1 MSDGTSLVTTAA
13 FTITTP
19 STTAKLDANR
29 KASVAFTVTN
39 ASIQPLKGR
48 ARVVVLDGAKPEW
61 LAVDGDAER
70 AFASSGTQQYAVQI
84 NVPATAPAGKYK
96 FQLKV
101 VGVANPDEQYGESDQ
116 VAFEVPQPV
125 KPSVPLPMWIW
136 IVAALVALLVLGG
149 GGFALY
155 KALNPDK
162 AMGTFSPANLSF
174 DKQDIGTTSKAK
186 TITLTNSGS
195 ADLRL
200 QAAALSGAG
209 IKDFQLSNDQCSKHT
224 IKAKASCGI
233 DVAFA
238 PLTVGS
244 PTAKLTFANSNGL
257 NLAVPFSGTASV
269 SRPGLYAGTWYP
281 NQKYGPGGETKMVI
295 TSSGGFIA
303 VQTVCPPAPTS
314 CTPLAGIAQFTKEPV
329 LVRMSSSVSY
339 ELMVDG
345 SGNNLTAAYITPQ
358 LKSFPL
364 GFHRLSLVLLPPIYL
379 SPGPYL
385 LLSPAPSP

>member
-244 PTAKLTFANSNGL
+244 PTAKWSLRRDLVSEPEVWSRRRNEDGDHVVGWLHRGPNRLSTSADIMHASGGDC
-257 NLAVPFSGTASV
+257 AVYQGA
-269 SRPGLYAGTWYP
+269 
-281 NQKYGPGGETKMVI
+281 GPGANV
-295 TSSGGFIA
+295 
-303 VQTVCPPAPTS
+303 V
-314 CTPLAGIAQFTKEPV
+314 
-329 LVRMSSSVSY
+329 VRI
-339 ELMVDG
+339 L
-345 SGNNLTAAYITPQ
+345 
-358 LKSFPL
+358 
-364 GFHRLSLVLLPPIYL
+364 
-379 SPGPYL
+379 
-385 LLSPAPSP
+385 